1 MKKKKNH
8 LFSHT
13 NTEHIKEKRPPIYI
27 YMFLLFFTFFDLRPF
42 QPMSSTYN
50 SLVRYP
56 TAEIIPN
63 NVKKSS
69 SPLIFSSFFSFSE
82 KENQRRTSLIRNI
95 SGSARL
101 VHYFY
106 CWISNNPGVY
116 VWMRFFRSSN
126 SLLTPT
132 PFYELIINSFVPVC
146 GCGSK
151 WRENVQGLILTPN
164 TPILKT
170 AKTLCD
176 SLFFF
181 AK

>member
-1 MKKKKNH
+1 MIIPPCIYRDRGKDKTRRYRWKRKKSFILSYKHRTYQRKKP
-8 LFSHT
+8 T
-13 NTEHIKEKRPPIYI
+13 IYI

-42 QPMSSTYN
+42 HPMTSPYN

-63 NVKKSS
+63 NVTMSS

-95 SGSARL
+95 LARL

-106 CWISNNPGVY
+106 CWTSNKQGVY

-126 SLLTPT
+126 PLLTPT
-132 PFYELIINSFVPVC
+132 SFYELIINSFVPVC
-146 GCGSK
+146 GCGCK
-151 WRENVQGLILTPN
+151 
-164 TPILKT
+164 
-170 AKTLCD
+170 
-176 SLFFF
+176 
-181 AK
+181 